1 MPWWPD
7 RSGGPATM
15 CEKTGPRSNHAC
27 RIRHAM
33 GDNIHQVAVS
43 HLHTKQQRLT
53 GTHSVSC
60 FTPRKGASLAKAT

>member
-15 CEKTGPRSNHAC
+15 CEKTGPCSNHAC

-53 GTHSVSC
+53 AHSLS
-60 FTPRKGASLAKAT
+60 